1 MRQRQSR
8 RLQNQEK
15 KARERRVATFLRYL
29 DKRNARRGTPRRSL
43 RIALKWDGAPP
54 RVILFGEE
62 GFFADDE
69 AGRGPPKEAD
79 YRIREI
85 DSDDNEDIST
95 VGEQSGTSTSLH
107 EATSSDRSSSLSSS
121 ASTRYQDSDEGV
133 ISIDSSTT
141 DSTKIQELR
150 ACWEYP
156 YFVGCPSTDSDS
168 DSG

>member
-8 RLQNQEK
+8 RVKNQAK
-15 KARERRVATFLRYL
+15 RLARGALPQSCGTSI
-29 DKRNARRGTPRRSL
+29 KRNARRGTPRRSL
-43 RIALKWDGAPP
+43 RIALQRDGAPP

-62 GFFADDE
+62 GFVADDE

-79 YRIREI
+79 YRIRKI

-107 EATSSDRSSSLSSS
+107 EATSSDRSSSSSS
-121 ASTRYQDSDEGV
+121 SVSARYQDSDKGV

-141 DSTKIQELR
+141 DSTRIQELR
-150 ACWEYP
+150 ARWEYP

-168 DSG
+168 G